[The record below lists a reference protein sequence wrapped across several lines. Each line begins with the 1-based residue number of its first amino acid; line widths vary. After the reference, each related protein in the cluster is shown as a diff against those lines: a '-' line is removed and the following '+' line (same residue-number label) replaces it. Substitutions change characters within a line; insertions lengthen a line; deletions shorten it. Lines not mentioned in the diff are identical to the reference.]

1 MIKAHIKAFSYITPS
16 KAFTNAD
23 LVKEFPE
30 WTVDKVSSKVG
41 ISNRYI
47 AKDDESTSGLA
58 VMASE
63 KLFKEHDWNNKIIR
77 FASPK
82 EAKQFLDNLPAS
94 NV

>member
-1 MIKAHIKAFSYITPS
+1 MIKAHIKAISYITPS

-63 KLFKEHDWNNKIIR
+63 KLFKEHKIKRDIVDLVLQITTLFNK
-77 FASPK
+77 
-82 EAKQFLDNLPAS
+82 FLYKCL
-94 NV
+94 